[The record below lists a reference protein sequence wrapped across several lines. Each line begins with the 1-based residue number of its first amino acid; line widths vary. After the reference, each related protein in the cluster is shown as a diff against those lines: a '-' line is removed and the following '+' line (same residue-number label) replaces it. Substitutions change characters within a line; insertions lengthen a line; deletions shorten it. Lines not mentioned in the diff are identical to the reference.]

1 MGMRI
6 AIDYTSA
13 VRQRGG
19 IGRYTRELVQA
30 LAALDQANAYVLLVQ
45 DRPGRAEAP
54 ATNFRVRAT
63 GLSEP
68 WLTRLWQR
76 LRLPLPVEVFT
87 GPVDIFHS
95 PDFVLP
101 PTRRGTRTLL
111 TVHDLS
117 FIRDPDSAS
126 PALRAYLERVVPRSV
141 ARADHILADSAATRQ
156 DLLTLY
162 GVPAEKVSVLYSGVN
177 AAFRPVHDAA
187 LLAGVCA
194 RYGLRRPYI
203 LSLGTLQPRK
213 NYIRLIRAFA
223 RACQSPALRDTQL
236 VIAGGVG
243 WLYEAIF
250 AEVDRLGLR
259 ERVLFPG
266 FVADADLPALYSAA
280 ALFVYPSLYEG
291 FGLPVLEAMACGT
304 PAVVSNASSLPE
316 VAGDAALLVDPH
328 DEAGLA
334 QALEQALT
342 DEGLRARLAARGL
355 EQARRFT
362 WAAAAGQLLRLYH
375 RLAQGDEGAYTLA
388 SESSSTN

>member
-1 MGMRI
+1 MRI
-6 AIDYTSA
+6 AIDYTAA

-30 LAALDQANAYVLLVQ
+30 LAALDQANEYVLLVQ

-54 ATNFRVRAT
+54 APNFRLRST

-76 LRLPLPVEVFT
+76 LGLPLPVEVFT

-117 FIRDPDSAS
+117 FIRDPDSAP

-141 ARADHILADSAATRQ
+141 ARADHILADSAATRH
-156 DLLTLY
+156 DLITLY
-162 GVPAEKVSVLYSGVN
+162 DVPGEKVSVVYSGVN
-177 AAFRPVHDAA
+177 AAFRPVRDAA
-187 LLAGVCA
+187 RLAEVCA

-223 RACQSPALRDTQL
+223 CARRSPALRDHQL
-236 VIAGGVG
+236 AIVGGKG

-250 AEVDRLGLR
+250 AEVERLGLHDS
-259 ERVLFPG
+259 VLFPG

-304 PAVVSNASSLPE
+304 PTVVSNASSLPE

-328 DEAGLA
+328 DEAALA
-334 QALEQALT
+334 QALEQALS
-342 DEGLRARLAARGL
+342 DDGLRARLVAQGF

-362 WAAAAGQLLRLYH
+362 WAAAAGQLLGLYH
-375 RLAQGDEGAYTLA
+375 RLVQRGAGTYPPTSEA
-388 SESSSTN
+388 SSIN

>member
-1 MGMRI
+1 MRI

-30 LAALDQANAYVLLVQ
+30 LAALDQANDYILLVQ
-45 DRPGRAEAP
+45 DRPGRADAP
-54 ATNFRVRAT
+54 KAANFCLRPTWV
-63 GLSEP
+63 SEP

-76 LRLPLPVEVFT
+76 LGLPLPVEVFT

-101 PTRRGTRTLL
+101 PTRQGTRTLL

-117 FIRDPDSAS
+117 FIRDPDSAT

-156 DLLTLY
+156 DLITLY
-162 GVPAEKVSVLYSGVN
+162 DVPGEKVSVLYSGVS
-177 AAFRPVHDAA
+177 AAFRPVRDAA
-187 LLAGVCA
+187 RLAEVCA

-213 NYIRLIRAFA
+213 NYIRLMRAFA
-223 RACQSPALRDTQL
+223 RARRSPALRDYQL
-236 VIAGGVG
+236 VIAGGKG
-243 WLYEAIF
+243 WLYAAIF
-250 AEVDRLGLR
+250 AEVERLGLR
-259 ERVLFPG
+259 DSVLFPG

-304 PAVVSNASSLPE
+304 PTVVSNASSLPE
-316 VAGDAALLVDPH
+316 VAGDAALLVDPY
-328 DEAGLA
+328 DEAALA
-334 QALEQALT
+334 QALEQALS
-342 DEGLRARLAARGL
+342 DEGLRARLVARGL

-362 WAAAAGQLLRLYH
+362 WAAAAGQLLRLYQE
-375 RLAQGDEGAYTLA
+375 LA
-388 SESSSTN
+388 